1 MDTFSGKSAWS
12 SVQAEGFVSWVE
24 MLSQDE
30 AAGFWDR
37 VGFTPPMSSLLL
49 KGTALRTLNRT
60 SFVSLAVVPLLFVSF
75 VPGTAQQAA
84 APRKPRTTPVTQAE
98 VDKIT
103 REAIL
108 IDTHDDVT
116 SKTVTGYD
124 IATPNKRGQ
133 TDLAR
138 MKGFLGAEF
147 FAVYVGAE
155 YVNGNHSA
163 NRALQ
168 MIDTVKTDVVGAHPN
183 EFVFATTADEI
194 VAAHKAHKIAALEGI
209 EGGHAIE
216 DSLRLLRDF
225 YALGVRYMTLTH
237 FNTNNWA
244 DAQGDFTDPKVQHHG
259 GLTPFG
265 KDVVRE
271 MNRLGMMVD
280 ISHTA
285 DATFYDAIAVSSAP
299 IIASHS
305 SCRAV
310 SSNTRNMT
318 DDMIRA
324 LAKNGGTMQINFDC
338 GYLSQRYDDASKP
351 VQAAMRAKM
360 AETRKIE
367 DPAARDAAMEALYM
381 ESAEKLPPA
390 TLQDVVDQIDHAVK
404 VGGID
409 HVGIGT
415 DFDGVGCVPKELSS
429 YDKFPALTRA
439 LLEKGYNAEDIEK
452 IYGGNLLRVMHA
464 VEKRAAELKDMKPLE
479 SKVDKK

>member
-1 MDTFSGKSAWS
+1 
-12 SVQAEGFVSWVE
+12 
-24 MLSQDE
+24 ML
-30 AAGFWDR
+30 
-37 VGFTPPMSSLLL
+37 L
-49 KGTALRTLNRT
+49 
-60 SFVSLAVVPLLFVSF
+60 
-75 VPGTAQQAA
+75 AQQ
-84 APRKPRTTPVTQAE
+84 RVRHSPVTQAD

-116 SKTVTGYD
+116 SRTVDGYN
-124 IATPNKRGQ
+124 IATPNKHGQ

-147 FAVYVGAE
+147 FAVYVDAS
-155 YVNGNHSA
+155 YVEGNHSA

-168 MIDTVKTDVVGAHPN
+168 MIDTVRTDVVAAHPN
-183 EFVFATTADEI
+183 EFVFATTADDI
-194 VAAHKAHKIAALEGI
+194 VRAHEQHKIAALEGI

-216 DSLRLLRDF
+216 DSLRLLRDY

-244 DAQGDFTDPKVQHHG
+244 DAQGDVDNPKVKHHN

-285 DATFYDAIAVSSAP
+285 DATFYDAIATTTAP
-299 IIASHS
+299 LIASHS

-338 GYLSQRYDDASKP
+338 GYLSQRYDEAAKP
-351 VQAAMRAKM
+351 IMAESRVKM
-360 AETRKIE
+360 AEFRKIE
-367 DPAARDAAMEALYM
+367 DPAQREAAMEAWFQ
-381 ESAEKLPPA
+381 ERAAQLPPA
-390 TLQDVVDQIDHAVK
+390 TLADVVANIDHAVQ

-415 DFDGVGCVPKELSS
+415 DFDGVGCVPAELSS

-439 LLEKGYNAEDIEK
+439 LLEKGYSAEDIKK
-452 IYGGNLLRVMHA
+452 IYGGNLLRVMRA
-464 VEKRAAELKDMKPLE
+464 VEQRARELKNEPAIE
-479 SKVDKK
+479 SAIDKK

>member
-1 MDTFSGKSAWS
+1 MRRS
-12 SVQAEGFVSWVE
+12 
-24 MLSQDE
+24 
-30 AAGFWDR
+30 R
-37 VGFTPPMSSLLL
+37 
-49 KGTALRTLNRT
+49 
-60 SFVSLAVVPLLFVSF
+60 SLAAVSYFVAA
-75 VPGTAQQAA
+75 VLPIAAQT
-84 APRKPRTTPVTQAE
+84 PRTKPVSDAE
-98 VDKIT
+98 IASIT
-103 REAIL
+103 RDAIL
-108 IDTHDDVT
+108 IDTHDDVP
-116 SKTVTGYD
+116 SKTVEGYN

-155 YVNGNHSA
+155 YVEGNHSA

-168 MIDTVKTDVVGAHPN
+168 MIDTVRTDIIAAHPN
-183 EFVFATTADEI
+183 DFVFATTADEI
-194 VAAHKAHKIAALEGI
+194 VAAHHEHKIAALMGI

-216 DSLRLLRDF
+216 DSLRLLRDY

-244 DAQGDFTDPKVQHHG
+244 DAQGDFDDPKVKHHN

-285 DATFYDAIAVSSAP
+285 DKTFYDALEVSTAP

-310 SSNTRNMT
+310 SNHTRNMT

-324 LAKNGGTMQINFDC
+324 LAAKGGTMQINFEC
-338 GYLSQRYDDASKP
+338 GYLSQRYLDASKP
-351 VQAAMRAKM
+351 AM
-360 AETRKIE
+360 AELRPRLQEARKIE
-367 DPAARDAAMEALYM
+367 DPVARAAAIDKIEE
-381 ESAEKLPPA
+381 ESVAKLPPA
-390 TLQDVVDQIDHAVK
+390 TLADVVAHIDHAVK
-404 VGGID
+404 IGGVD

-415 DFDGVGCVPKELSS
+415 DFDGIGCAPAELNS

-439 LLEKGYNAEDIEK
+439 LLEKGYSATDIKK
-452 IYGGNLLRVMHA
+452 IYGGNLLRVMRA
-464 VEKRAAELKDMKPLE
+464 VEQRARELKATAPIETKIDQ
-479 SKVDKK
+479 

>member
-1 MDTFSGKSAWS
+1 MHQHARLFALGL
-12 SVQAEGFVSWVE
+12 
-24 MLSQDE
+24 LS
-30 AAGFWDR
+30 
-37 VGFTPPMSSLLL
+37 
-49 KGTALRTLNRT
+49 TL
-60 SFVSLAVVPLLFVSF
+60 SLA
-75 VPGTAQQAA
+75 AQQ
-84 APRKPRTTPVTQAE
+84 PRKTPVTDAE
-98 VDKIT
+98 VDRIT

-108 IDTHDDVT
+108 IDTHDDIT

-155 YVNGNHSA
+155 YVKDNHSA
-163 NRALQ
+163 NRALE
-168 MIDTVKTDVVGAHPN
+168 MIDTVRTDVIAAHPN
-183 EFVFATTADEI
+183 DFVYATTADDI
-194 VAAHKAHKIAALEGI
+194 VRAHDQHKIAALMGI

-216 DSLRLLRDF
+216 DSLRLLRDY

-237 FNTNNWA
+237 FNTNSWA
-244 DAQGDFTDPKVQHHG
+244 DSQGDFDDPKVAHHD

-285 DATFYDAIAVSSAP
+285 DKTFYDALAVSTAP

-310 SSNTRNMT
+310 SDHTRNMT
-318 DDMIRA
+318 DDMIKA
-324 LAKNGGTMQINFDC
+324 LAAKGGTMQINFDC
-338 GYLSQRYDDASKP
+338 AYLSQRYSDASKP
-351 VQAAMRAKM
+351 IMAELRPRFKELAKMTDPVEREAAMDKL
-360 AETRKIE
+360 IE
-367 DPAARDAAMEALYM
+367 
-381 ESAEKLPPA
+381 ESSAKLPPA
-390 TLQDVVDQIDHAVK
+390 TLADVVAQIDHGVK

-415 DFDGVGCVPKELSS
+415 DFDGVGCVPLELSS

-439 LLEKGYNAEDIEK
+439 LLEKGYSAADIKK
-452 IYGGNLLRVMHA
+452 IYGGNLLRVMRA
-464 VEKRAAELKDMKPLE
+464 VEQRARELKSTPAIETTIATAK
-479 SKVDKK
+479 

>member
-1 MDTFSGKSAWS
+1 
-12 SVQAEGFVSWVE
+12 
-24 MLSQDE
+24 MLI
-30 AAGFWDR
+30 R
-37 VGFTPPMSSLLL
+37 
-49 KGTALRTLNRT
+49 TAYASIALT
-60 SFVSLAVVPLLFVSF
+60 LAVLASNSF
-75 VPGTAQQAA
+75 SQQ
-84 APRKPRTTPVTQAE
+84 PTPRTRPVTQAE
-98 VDKIT
+98 VDRIT
-103 REAIL
+103 RDAIL

-116 SKTVTGYD
+116 SLTVEGYD

-155 YVNGNHSA
+155 YTNGNHSA
-163 NRALQ
+163 NRTLQ
-168 MIDTVKTDVVGAHPN
+168 MIDTVRTDILHNHPAD
-183 EFVFATTADEI
+183 FVFATTAEDI
-194 VAAHKAHKIAALEGI
+194 VRAHQQHRVAALMGI

-216 DSLRLLRDF
+216 DSLRLLRDY
-225 YALGVRYMTLTH
+225 YALGIRYMTLTH

-244 DAQGDFTDPKVQHHG
+244 DAQGDFDKPEVKHHN

-285 DATFYDAIAVSSAP
+285 DKTFYDALETSTAP

-305 SCRAV
+305 SCRAI

-324 LAKNGGTMQINFDC
+324 LAAKGGTMQINFDC
-338 GYLSQRYDDASKP
+338 AYLSQRYEDASRP
-351 VQAAMRAKM
+351 LMAGMRAKY
-360 AETRKIE
+360 AELQKME
-367 DPAARDAAMEALYM
+367 DPAAREAAMDSM
-381 ESAEKLPPA
+381 RAEMAAALPPA
-390 TLQDVVDQIDHAVK
+390 TLADVVAQIDHAVQ

-415 DFDGVGCVPKELSS
+415 DFDGVSCVPAELSS

-439 LLEKGYNAEDIEK
+439 LLEKGYTAAGIEK
-452 IYGGNLLRVMHA
+452 IYGGNLLRVMRA
-464 VEKRAAELKDMKPLE
+464 VEHRAEELKSMPPIE
-479 SKVDKK
+479 TKVDKQ